1 MEDKQIL
8 NVVEAAAFLGLSAFT
23 VREYAKRGT
32 IPARKVGKMWRFYRD
47 DLAALVRMKAGP
59 APEQEQ
65 G

>member
-47 DLAALVRMKAGP
+47 DLAAMVRMKEDP